1 MRWPRSPT
9 VDLLGLFALVFLAQW
24 LGGMVGVGLAF
35 FALALPLGV
44 APWTLVT
51 SVYAHAT
58 VDHLLA
64 NAVGLAIVG
73 LALERF
79 TTRVRFHAFVLATGV
94 VSGVAEVVVGGLLG
108 GGGAVLGASGA
119 VLALYGYALA
129 GNPLTGGILDRLDLG
144 PRATLGLVLAVAVL
158 VTLVTARSGVAL
170 VAHATGLVLG
180 LASGRLKLLGVA

>member
-9 VDLLGLFALVFLAQW
+9 ADLVAVFVLVFLAQW
-24 LGGMVGVGLAF
+24 LGGLVGIGLAF
-35 FALALPLGV
+35 FALALPLTV

-51 SVYAHAT
+51 SVYTHAT

-64 NAVGLAIVG
+64 NAVGLAVVG
-73 LALERF
+73 FALERF

-94 VSGVAEVVVGGLLG
+94 LSGVAEVLVGGLLG
-108 GGGAVLGASGA
+108 GATAVVGASGA

-129 GNPLTGGILDRLDLG
+129 GNPLTGGLLDRLDLG
-144 PRATLGLVLAVAVL
+144 RRATLGLVLAVAVL
-158 VTLVTARSGVAL
+158 LTLATARSGVAL

-180 LASGRLKLLGVA
+180 LVSGRLELLGVD

>member
-79 TTRVRFHAFVLATGV
+79 TTRVRFHAFVLATGA

-180 LASGRLKLLGVA
+180 LASGRLKLLGVD